1 MRGDGGQDGDI
12 VLRALRSMGGR
23 GTASAAR
30 AIAYRLMGKRSNKW
44 RGFDITLGMLI
55 DAGTIRVCSDGKYEI
70 PPTPPQPKPIAI
82 HRGTTFYSDPQ
93 FMPTTPQPPSLDDWT
108 GLPRA
113 HTTPQRGIHA

>member
-55 DAGTIRVCSDGKYEI
+55 DAGTIRVCPDGCYEI
-70 PPTPPQPKPIAI
+70 TAPLPPPPAAPL
-82 HRGTTFYSDPQ
+82 HRGITFYSDPQ
-93 FMPTTPQPPSLDDWT
+93 FMPTN
-108 GLPRA
+108 A
-113 HTTPQRGIHA
+113 